1 MNKTEPKQEKKQ
13 YEPPF
18 LTDIHP
24 VSIIRGSSTGGPSD
38 GLIDD
43 NPGEDS

>member
-1 MNKTEPKQEKKQ
+1 MNQTEPKQEKKQ

-24 VSIIRGSSTGGPSD
+24 VSIVRVEGTSEDHDFENGGD
-38 GLIDD
+38 
-43 NPGEDS
+43 

>member
-1 MNKTEPKQEKKQ
+1 MNQTEPKQEKKQ

-24 VSIIRGSSTGGPSD
+24 VSIVRGGESNNFNQD
-38 GLIDD
+38 GDE
-43 NPGEDS
+43 G

>member
-1 MNKTEPKQEKKQ
+1 MKQPETKQEKKQ

-24 VSIIRGSSTGGPSD
+24 VSIVRGEPNDSN
-38 GLIDD
+38 INFD
-43 NPGEDS
+43 NSGD